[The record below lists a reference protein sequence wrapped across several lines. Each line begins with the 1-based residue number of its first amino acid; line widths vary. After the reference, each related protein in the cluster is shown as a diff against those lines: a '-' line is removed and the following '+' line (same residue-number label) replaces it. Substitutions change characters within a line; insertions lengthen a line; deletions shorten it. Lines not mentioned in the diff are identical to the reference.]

1 MIKCNYLLLSEWINL
16 DQITW
21 LASVYN
27 ILEKFSSPEFP
38 FVVNKVAML
47 AFFERKPND
56 PYTYDIERK
65 LFNNESL
72 IKDEKISVD
81 FKDKFKHKRVNI
93 FQWIEI
99 KEEWE
104 LRLSIYHESK
114 EINRYTIEVEKV
126 LKQ

>member
-1 MIKCNYLLLSEWINL
+1 MIKCNYLILSEWIAL

-21 LASVYN
+21 LASIHNV
-27 ILEKFSSPEFP
+27 LEKISSPNFP
-38 FVVNKVAML
+38 FVVNKIAML

-56 PYTYDIERK
+56 DYTYEIQWK

-72 IKDEKISVD
+72 LKEDKVTVD
-81 FKDKFKHKRVNI
+81 FKDRLKHKRVNI

-104 LRLSIYHESK
+104 LRLSVYHDWK
-114 EINRYTIEVEKV
+114 EINRYTIEVEKS
-126 LKQ
+126 LK